1 MKTPNYKKSLSYFSL
16 FSNWQPLIE
25 KCFCSATLWKESGLR
40 QKRTKNEDNS
50 LIMIISRLCAN
61 PQYETFGGLSLPLN
75 LPFNGD
81 ILESQ

>member
-1 MKTPNYKKSLSYFSL
+1 MKTLNHKKSLSYFSL

-50 LIMIISRLCAN
+50 HYNYIQTAN